1 MRVIWTYLQLVQ
13 QKLAELGLEQRD
25 LADAAE
31 VTESYISQLLSRKKM
46 PPAPERTDIYD
57 KLGRFLKLP
66 AGKLAGLADVQ
77 RKQELKKK
85 IQSPPVPLFTEVRE
99 LLLDKCKRDK
109 RRQVRAIFEREPFG
123 ELERLITQKIL
134 DVIKTVA
141 RDELKR
147 ENWLRIVA
155 RESEQSYNQ
164 MRVAVLEFLDA
175 DVFNITP
182 NSCIAFLDPMIVSWD
197 VDLASFGLEIV
208 LNRKIAPAHLKKFE
222 FVERES
228 GELPDEQPGLQ
239 EFLKDGAL
247 SGNATPEEVE
257 FLKQLRY
264 RNGRQPTALYY
275 YRELQN
281 LRDPLHFRRK

>member
-1 MRVIWTYLQLVQ
+1 MVQ
-13 QKLAELGLEQRD
+13 QKLTELGLEQRD

-31 VTESYISQLLSRKKM
+31 VTESYISQLLSRKKT

-77 RKQELKKK
+77 RKQEFKKK
-85 IQSPPVPLFTEVRE
+85 IESPPVPLFREVRE
-99 LLLDKCKRDK
+99 LLLEKCTRDK
-109 RRQVRAIFEREPFG
+109 RRQVRAIFEKEPFG
-123 ELERLITQKIL
+123 ELERLITQKVL
-134 DVIKTVA
+134 DVIKTAV
-141 RDELKR
+141 REELKR

-155 RESEQSYNQ
+155 RESGRSYKQ

-182 NSCIAFLDPMIVSWD
+182 NSCIAFLDPLIVSWD

-208 LNRKIAPAHLKKFE
+208 LNRKIASVHLKKVE
-222 FVERES
+222 FVAQETGRPS
-228 GELPDEQPGLQ
+228 DEEPGLRD
-239 EFLKDGAL
+239 FLKDRSL
-247 SGNATPEEVE
+247 SGDATPEEVE
-257 FLKQLRY
+257 FLKQLRSH
-264 RNGRQPTALYY
+264 NGRQATALYY

>member
-1 MRVIWTYLQLVQ
+1 MDVSQLIQ

-46 PPAPERTDIYD
+46 PPASDRTDIYD
-57 KLGRFLKLP
+57 KLGRFLNLP

-85 IQSPPVPLFTEVRE
+85 IESPPVPLFSEVRE
-99 LLLDKCKRDK
+99 LLLEKCKRDK
-109 RRQVRAIFEREPFG
+109 RRQVRAIVEREPFG

-134 DVIKTVA
+134 DVVKAVA
-141 RDELKR
+141 REELKR

-155 RESEQSYNQ
+155 RESGRSYKQ

-182 NSCIAFLDPMIVSWD
+182 ESCIAFLDPLIVSWD
-197 VDLASFGLEIV
+197 VDLASFGLEID
-208 LNRKIAPAHLKKFE
+208 LNRRIAPVHLRKFE
-222 FVERES
+222 FVEREA
-228 GELPDEQPGLQ
+228 GEPSDREPGLR
-239 EFLKDGAL
+239 EFLKDDSLTAD
-247 SGNATPEEVE
+247 ATPEEAE
-257 FLKQLRY
+257 FVPQLRSQH
-264 RNGRQPTALYY
+264 GRPPPALYY
-275 YRELQN
+275 
-281 LRDPLHFRRK
+281 